1 MSARVLPQLQNSDSL
16 TFCITEQLH
25 TLVQYGILLHKC
37 EEQTNYKRIVIC
49 LVREKKW
56 IRFRLL
62 CYSILR
68 HLPSHSIWYVCWR
81 ETAEPENCHDARRAS
96 AEPLAIIRVGQQNY
110 TGSRIKMAV
119 AEKCSSS
126 WLKHDVFMS
135 PADVIDTTRRVC
147 GRVYVTVRCPS
158 FLVIDRCGSAR
169 RVCCCGPAGCRISI
183 DCWATSSNGAA
194 AARRAAAKA
203 SSVTFTAAVDGWTQT
218 DLQSRW
224 RFQLTYSDARSLG
237 DGWVSSVG

>member
-1 MSARVLPQLQNSDSL
+1 MSARVLPRLQNSNSL

-37 EEQTNYKRIVIC
+37 EEQTNCNLPRAW
-49 LVREKKW
+49 KKW

-81 ETAEPENCHDARRAS
+81 ETAEPENCHDAWRAT
-96 AEPLAIIRVGQQNY
+96 AEPHATIRVGQQNY

-126 WLKHDVFMS
+126 WLKHDVFVS
-135 PADVIDTTRRVC
+135 RRRYWHYSQTQSMRQGLC
-147 GRVYVTVRCPS
+147 NGTVSVLPS
-158 FLVIDRCGSAR
+158 YRPLR
-169 RVCCCGPAGCRISI
+169 
-183 DCWATSSNGAA
+183 
-194 AARRAAAKA
+194 
-203 SSVTFTAAVDGWTQT
+203 
-218 DLQSRW
+218 
-224 RFQLTYSDARSLG
+224 
-237 DGWVSSVG
+237 

>member
-1 MSARVLPQLQNSDSL
+1 MRRTNEL
-16 TFCITEQLH
+16 
-25 TLVQYGILLHKC
+25 
-37 EEQTNYKRIVIC
+37 QTNCNLPRAW
-49 LVREKKW
+49 KKL

-81 ETAEPENCHDARRAS
+81 ETAEPENCHDAWRAT
-96 AEPLAIIRVGQQNY
+96 AEPLATIRVGQQNY

-158 FLVIDRCGSAR
+158 FLVIERCGSVR

-183 DCWATSSNGAA
+183 DCWATSAQQQRRCSSTAGSSKGEQCHVYSRRRRLNTDWFAEQMKISTNIQ
-194 AARRAAAKA
+194 RRAVSRRW
-203 SSVTFTAAVDGWTQT
+203 SSVFSGLVSCYCK
-218 DLQSRW
+218 L
-224 RFQLTYSDARSLG
+224 SDYR
-237 DGWVSSVG
+237 